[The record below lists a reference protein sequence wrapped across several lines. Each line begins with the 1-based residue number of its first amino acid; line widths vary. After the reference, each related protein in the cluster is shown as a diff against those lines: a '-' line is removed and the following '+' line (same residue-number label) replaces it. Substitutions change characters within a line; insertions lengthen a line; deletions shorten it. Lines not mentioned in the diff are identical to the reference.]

1 MSLLVSIPSFTCM
14 ASHMGAGGAAH
25 QPPASTPTL
34 STRPLPGPAG
44 YRTSSEEEH
53 QPPRA
58 EPEDIFYQIDQEIK
72 FIQEELS
79 AAFAKT
85 RQDFD
90 AASKGQQQHRTST
103 FPQRHIEALFH
114 LKQFSPIFRNAYKDL
129 LARLPISIS
138 LRSRNAELGVP
149 MTSPV
154 DMPSTHYARFRCV
167 YADTTANISSPQCE
181 TWTFKPYVIDTYLL
195 GLSRILGAAADTM
208 LEGNELEAQLA
219 AGYRQMC
226 CSGHED
232 KLKEEQASVFA
243 VASRPVV
250 MKWRDD
256 VQLWWSVGKRSCM
269 AAKVKSEKA

>member
-1 MSLLVSIPSFTCM
+1 M

-25 QPPASTPTL
+25 PHQPPAPAPTL
-34 STRPLPGPAG
+34 STRPLPGSAG
-44 YRTSSEEEH
+44 HRTFSEEEH

-90 AASKGQQQHRTST
+90 AASKGQQQQQCTST

-129 LARLPISIS
+129 LSRLPISIS
-138 LRSRNAELGVP
+138 LRSRYAELGVP

-167 YADTTANISSPQCE
+167 YADTTANNNSSPQCE
-181 TWTFKPYVIDTYLL
+181 TWTFKPYVIDTYLI
-195 GLSRILGAAADTM
+195 GLSRVLGAAADTM

-256 VQLWWSVGKRSCM
+256 VQLWWSGGKRSCM
-269 AAKVKSEKA
+269 AAKAKGEKA